1 MKNCRCLP
9 YRPLTN
15 EHAVLVGMSGV
26 LDDGDDVGSLLRHV
40 HEVSAGPVGE
50 LHCIHQTLL
59 GGGEGWGGEG
69 RGGEGRGGKGWG
81 GEGRRGGG
89 EGRRRESKTGQCL

>member
-1 MKNCRCLP
+1 MTSGRSTESGGWLRRVWGDGWGFQTMKNFRCLP

-26 LDDGDDVGSLLRHV
+26 LDDGDNVGSLLRHV

-59 GGGEGWGGEG
+59 GGGEGRGEW
-69 RGGEGRGGKGWG
+69 K
-81 GEGRRGGG
+81 
-89 EGRRRESKTGQCL
+89 